1 MFLGFLFCFLFFY
14 KLILIFVDFQVKAI
28 PGLGTTVDVILVNGK
43 LSEGETMIIAGTEG
57 PITTQIRGLLMPQP
71 MKELRVKVR
80 TIFFFFLHVID
91 VIILDK
97 IKMKFYCFS
106 TLHIR
111 SKIKKNMLLQYT
123 LIDISCLWDGAYKR
137 SLGVNRKV

>member
-80 TIFFFFLHVID
+80 TFFFFFLHVID

-111 SKIKKNMLLQYT
+111 SKIKKTCYYN
-123 LIDISCLWDGAYKR
+123 IH
-137 SLGVNRKV
+137 